1 VRAREV
7 REVERDESFVVVV
20 VVVFV
25 IRAVA

>member
-1 VRAREV
+1 VRGREV